1 MELSRAEK
9 LKRTRIENI
18 MKHNPGMSLA
28 EAELKRQQELVE
40 HGRRGG
46 QATFEG
52 KGFAGMSPEKRREA
66 GRRGGLAR
74 SSGRKGGQISRRGSA
89 KKGVNNDNPN

>member
-18 MKHNPGMSLA
+18 MKNNPGMSLA
-28 EAELKRQQELVE
+28 EAELERQQELVE
-40 HGRRGG
+40 QGRRGG

-52 KGFAGMSPEKRREA
+52 KGFAGVSPEKRREA
-66 GRRGGLAR
+66 GRRGGLN
-74 SSGRKGGQISRRGSA
+74 RG
-89 KKGVNNDNPN
+89 KKFSTRP

>member
-9 LKRTRIENI
+9 LKRTRIANI
-18 MKHNPGMSLA
+18 IKQNPGMSLA
-28 EAELKRQQELVE
+28 QAEQQRQEEISAQ
-40 HGRRGG
+40 GRKGG

-66 GRRGGLAR
+66 GRRGGLN
-74 SSGRKGGQISRRGSA
+74 RG
-89 KKGVNNDNPN
+89 KNK

>member
-9 LKRTRIENI
+9 LKRTRIANI
-18 MKHNPGMSLA
+18 IKQNPGMSI
-28 EAELKRQQELVE
+28 EQAELKRQEEFVE

-66 GRRGGLAR
+66 GRKGGLN
-74 SSGRKGGQISRRGSA
+74 RG
-89 KKGVNNDNPN
+89 KNK